1 MRALVVFESM
11 FGNTQRVAEAIG
23 SGLRG
28 DFDVE
33 VVEAGSA
40 RSDVAGI
47 DLIVVGGPT
56 HAWGMSRPMT
66 RTSAGDRATQ
76 AGTRPVSSG
85 IGIRDWLAALATSSG
100 KTAAAAFDTAIRQT
114 GWLPSGS
121 AARGEAARLREKG
134 FRLIAAPEQF
144 FVTGMNGPL
153 VEGELERAK
162 AWGEALASKMR

>member
-1 MRALVVFESM
+1 MKALVVFESM

-40 RSDVAGI
+40 RSDVAGM

-66 RTSAGDRATQ
+66 RTSARDRATQ
-76 AGTRPVSSG
+76 AGTRPVSGG

-100 KTAAAAFDTAIRQT
+100 KTVAAAFDTAIRQT

-153 VEGELERAK
+153 VEGELARAK
-162 AWGEALASKMR
+162 AWGETLTAKVR